1 MQKKKNK
8 KILEIVKAARKQSRQ
23 EEISLHGKPIN
34 VSKVVT
40 SKKIYNRKKN
50 KPEY

>member
-8 KILEIVKAARKQSRQ
+8 NILEIVKAARKQCRQ
-23 EEISLHGKPIN
+23 EEISLHGKTIN
-34 VSKVVT
+34 LSKIAT

-50 KPEY
+50 NQNF